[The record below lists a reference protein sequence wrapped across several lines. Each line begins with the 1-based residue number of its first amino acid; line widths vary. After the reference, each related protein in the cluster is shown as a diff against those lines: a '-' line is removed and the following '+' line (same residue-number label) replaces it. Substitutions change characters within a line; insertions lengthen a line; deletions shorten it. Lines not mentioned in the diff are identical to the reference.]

1 MADRNRRFTLA
12 AIALPFLLIAMAGL
26 ACANTIIVN
35 TLDSGSQP
43 FPLCTLEDAVVAAKT
58 QAIHGGCPAGTGN
71 YDTIEFIVTGTIFP
85 DNTLTI
91 DNTSETLFIE
101 GPFFGGI
108 TIDGQNTIE
117 LVDAEGTDLEAQNLT
132 FTHGSSDFGGAIFAG
147 GSTVGIGNCTF
158 VNNGGL
164 GGGAFAAEDSL
175 TFFLNDTF
183 TGNSAEL
190 GGGIFNED
198 SLVDVSNST
207 FSANLAGG
215 GADIATETLGESE
228 ANSTIFASTE
238 RQQL

>member
-1 MADRNRRFTLA
+1 MADRNRRFTIA

-26 ACANTIIVN
+26 ACANTIVVN

-43 FPLCTLEDAVVAAKT
+43 FPLCTLEDAVVAANT

-71 YDTIEFIVTGTIFP
+71 DDTIEFIVTGTIFP

-117 LVDAEGTDLEAQNLT
+117 LIDAEGTDLEAQNLT

-147 GSTVGIGNCTF
+147 GSFIGIEDCTF
-158 VNNGGL
+158 VDNGAL
-164 GGGAFAAEDSL
+164 GGGAFAADELAGHFSSTTPLLEIALNSAAVSL
-175 TFFLNDTF
+175 TRMPI
-183 TGNSAEL
+183 GR
-190 GGGIFNED
+190 
-198 SLVDVSNST
+198 
-207 FSANLAGG
+207 
-215 GADIATETLGESE
+215 
-228 ANSTIFASTE
+228 
-238 RQQL
+238 RQQLHLLREPGGRRRRYSYGNFGRDRGQ